1 MPPSGVFDGRTS
13 PDPTEKGSFRR
24 TEATVIKM
32 KRVVVTGLG
41 TISPVG
47 HSVAET
53 WASLIAGVNG
63 IAPITYFP
71 TDDIKYKLAAQ
82 IKDYNPTDF
91 LDKMTARKTDLFV
104 QYALIATEEAM
115 NDSGIAGNVEPER
128 LAVYYGSGVGGF
140 NTMCSE
146 HEALLSGGPRRV
158 SPHFIPKMISNIA
171 AGNIAI
177 KYGAH
182 ADCVAVST
190 ACASGTTAV
199 GEAYRLISGGYA
211 DAAICGG
218 SEAAITPLTVAGFG
232 NCQALT
238 ASEDVNAASIPFD
251 KRRSGFVLGEG
262 AGTLILEEYSH
273 AVARGANIYAE
284 VCGYGSTCDAH
295 HVTAPDPGAAM
306 SAKAIADALKD
317 VAYEPEKLYINAHG
331 TSTPL
336 NDRTETAAIKK
347 ALGESNASK
356 IHMSSTKSMTGHML
370 GAAGAL
376 EAIAAI
382 KAICGGIV
390 PPTINYLEKDEDCDL
405 DCTPNKAVSCEITTA
420 ASTSLGFGGH
430 NACVAFK
437 KID

>member
-1 MPPSGVFDGRTS
+1 
-13 PDPTEKGSFRR
+13 
-24 TEATVIKM
+24 M

-104 QYALIATEEAM
+104 QYALIASEEAM
-115 NDSGIAGNVEPER
+115 NDSGIAGNVAPER

-295 HVTAPDPGAAM
+295 HVTAPDP
-306 SAKAIADALKD
+306 
-317 VAYEPEKLYINAHG
+317 P
-331 TSTPL
+331 
-336 NDRTETAAIKK
+336 
-347 ALGESNASK
+347 
-356 IHMSSTKSMTGHML
+356 
-370 GAAGAL
+370 
-376 EAIAAI
+376 
-382 KAICGGIV
+382 
-390 PPTINYLEKDEDCDL
+390 
-405 DCTPNKAVSCEITTA
+405 
-420 ASTSLGFGGH
+420 
-430 NACVAFK
+430 
-437 KID
+437 